1 MSSLTSEIAKATPSA
16 TPAIPT
22 AERQISFTL
31 GKVKRIKATSTLAKR
46 KRQQV
51 IMLYAGMSRNT
62 VCCYKPVFFLI
73 ILEPVTIKEA
83 FLEWLVVGSSCFSIR
98 FAIVFVAV

>member
-1 MSSLTSEIAKATPSA
+1 MLGYQGIQSA
-16 TPAIPT
+16 VTN
-22 AERQISFTL
+22 L
-31 GKVKRIKATSTLAKR
+31 
-46 KRQQV
+46 
-51 IMLYAGMSRNT
+51 
-62 VCCYKPVFFLI
+62 CFFLI